1 MAAQG
6 GRLRAADRLSAD
18 EPRIHRWL
26 RLGVLAAFAAGIGA
40 FFAVG
45 GPHYLSLD
53 AIREHRDA
61 LLAYTEAHYVQAV
74 LLAFV
79 TFLVA
84 TLLCLPTG
92 TLLSLTFGLLFGRW
106 VAGALLVTAG
116 TLGATLLF
124 LGARY
129 LFARPLRRRLG
140 AIGERVN
147 EGFTQDAFHWLLFLR
162 LTPIFPYFLVNLAP
176 ALTDIRVR
184 TYVAATFIGI
194 FPSTFILANVGQ
206 TLGRIESVQQLLAP
220 ETLIALALLG
230 AFALVPVFVRQWRAR
245 RA

>member
-1 MAAQG
+1 M
-6 GRLRAADRLSAD
+6 RSADRQSAD

-26 RLGVLAAFAAGIGA
+26 RLGVLAGVAAGIGA
-40 FFAVG
+40 FFAFG

-61 LLAYTEAHYVQAV
+61 LLAYTDTHYAEAV
-74 LLAFV
+74 LLAFA
-79 TFLVA
+79 TFLVT

-124 LGARY
+124 LGARN
-129 LFARPLRRRLG
+129 LFARPLRQRLG

-176 ALTDIRVR
+176 ALTDIPVR

-206 TLGRIESVQQLLAP
+206 TLGRIESAQQLVAP
-220 ETLIALALLG
+220 ETLIAVALLG
-230 AFALVPVFVRQWRAR
+230 AFALVPVFVRQWRAK

>member
-1 MAAQG
+1 MSTANQ
-6 GRLRAADRLSAD
+6 LSAE
-18 EPRIHRWL
+18 EPRVHRWL
-26 RLGVLAAFAAGIGA
+26 RLGVLAAFAVGIGA
-40 FFAVG
+40 FFVLG
-45 GPHYLSLD
+45 GPQYLSLD
-53 AIREHRDA
+53 AIREHRDT
-61 LLAYTEAHYVQAV
+61 LLAYTGAHYGQAV
-74 LLAFV
+74 VLAFT

-92 TLLSLTFGLLFGRW
+92 TLLSLTFGLIFGRW
-106 VAGALLVTAG
+106 VAAALLVTAG

-176 ALTDIRVR
+176 ALTDIPVR

-194 FPSTFILANVGQ
+194 FPSIFILANVGQ

-220 ETLIALALLG
+220 ETLTALALLG
-230 AFALVPVFVRQWRAR
+230 AFALIPVFVRQWRSR

>member
-1 MAAQG
+1 MTV
-6 GRLRAADRLSAD
+6 ADRMSAD

-26 RLGVLAAFAAGIGA
+26 RLGVLAAFAAGICA
-40 FFAVG
+40 FFALG

-61 LLAYTEAHYVQAV
+61 LLGYTEAHYAQAV
-74 LLAFV
+74 LIAFA

-92 TLLSLTFGLLFGRW
+92 TLLSLAFGLLFGRW
-106 VAGALLVTAG
+106 VAVVLLATAG

-124 LGARY
+124 LCARY

-140 AIGERVN
+140 AIGDRVN

-176 ALTDIRVR
+176 ALTDTPVR
-184 TYVAATFIGI
+184 TYIAATFIGI
-194 FPSTFILANVGQ
+194 LPSMFILANVGQ
-206 TLGRIESVQQLLAP
+206 TLGRIDTVQQLFAP
-220 ETLIALALLG
+220 QTLIALALLG
-230 AFALVPVFVRQWRAR
+230 AFALVPVFVRQWRSR
-245 RA
+245 RP